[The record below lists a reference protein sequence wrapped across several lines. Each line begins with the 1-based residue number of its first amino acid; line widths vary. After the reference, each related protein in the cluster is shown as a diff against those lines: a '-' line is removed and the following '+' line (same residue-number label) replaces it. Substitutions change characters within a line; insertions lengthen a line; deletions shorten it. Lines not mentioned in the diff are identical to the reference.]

1 MCKMLFQ
8 ICMAVNTGV
17 ISDVLSPFYPL
28 DPSMFV
34 SLLSAWEDNKSHNYS
49 LIQNGDVALDI
60 SSIYR
65 LQTLMWW
72 IEENP
77 IKLILKIKSLR
88 RKLICYICWATTRF
102 FLYKKIWL
110 FIHLIFKKLI
120 LSFWL
125 PLISLRQV

>member
-1 MCKMLFQ
+1 MCKMLFP

-28 DPSMFV
+28 NPSLFV

-49 LIQNGDVALDI
+49 LIQNGDVALHI

-77 IKLILKIKSLR
+77 IKLILKIKCLR
-88 RKLICYICWATTRF
+88 RKLICYAELVQEF
-102 FLYKKIWL
+102 FFTKRYDYSYIW
-110 FIHLIFKKLI
+110 FFKKLI